1 MTTNFISLGKSLHAL
16 VDDLNSTIENKNR
29 LAEKSARLRR
39 ELDIARC
46 EIRLKERISYTLE
59 SVIDPKFWFESAWKL
74 NENVFPAQ
82 RKVGISEAN

>member
-46 EIRLKERISYTLE
+46 EIHLRERISYTLE
-59 SVIDPKFWFESAWKL
+59 SVIEPKFWF
-74 NENVFPAQ
+74 
-82 RKVGISEAN
+82 